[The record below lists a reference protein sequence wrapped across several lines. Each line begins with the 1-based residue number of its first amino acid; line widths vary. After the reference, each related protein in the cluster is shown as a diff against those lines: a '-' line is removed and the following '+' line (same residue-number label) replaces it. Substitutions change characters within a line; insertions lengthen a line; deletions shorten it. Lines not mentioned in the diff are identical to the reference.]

1 MAWLNLSM
9 GIMSTLEKIESPL
22 NIFIVSAL
30 ATSIV
35 GWELLRKVCRDGNIF
50 SIACIFGFDN
60 TYLTK

>member
-1 MAWLNLSM
+1 
-9 GIMSTLEKIESPL
+9 MSTLEKIESPL

-35 GWELLRKVCRDGNIF
+35 RWELLRKVCRDGNIF